1 MPDADASGEPGHGDR
16 VPRAVLARRA
26 WLSLVSLGAFMSV
39 VLFGSAGTLR
49 YREGWVYLVLFVG
62 LSGAVTQD
70 LLRRDPALLER
81 RLEGGPQ
88 AERRPAQRLI
98 MVVASLAFLSL
109 LVVPGLDFRFGWTS
123 VPLAGIVLGDLL
135 FVVGFLFVGRVYRE
149 NSYTSATIEIQEG
162 QRVIDTGPYAIV
174 RHPMYS
180 GALLYVL
187 GTPLALGSYWGLLG
201 FGLMLLV
208 IVWRLQD
215 EERMLAQELPGYA
228 EYRQRVRWRLLP
240 GVW

>member
-1 MPDADASGEPGHGDR
+1 VAS
-16 VPRAVLARRA
+16 LAYRA
-26 WLSLVSLGAFMSV
+26 WLSLVLLAAFMGA
-39 VLFGSAGTLR
+39 LIFGLAGTLR
-49 YREGWVYLVLFVG
+49 YWQAWLYLVLFFG
-62 LSGAVTQD
+62 LSGLLTAE

-81 RLEGGPQ
+81 RMKGGPQ
-88 AERRPAQRLI
+88 AERRPAQQII
-98 MVVASLAFLSL
+98 MVGASLAFLSL
-109 LVVPGLDFRFGWTS
+109 LAVPALDYRFHWSS
-123 VPLAGIVLGDLL
+123 VPVAGIVLGNVL
-135 FVVGFLFVGRVYRE
+135 FAIGFLFVGRVYRE
-149 NSYTSATIEIQEG
+149 NTYTSATIEIHEG

-180 GALLYVL
+180 GALLYML

-201 FGLMLLV
+201 FVLMLLV

-215 EERMLAQELPGYA
+215 EEAMLARELPGYA

>member
-1 MPDADASGEPGHGDR
+1 MAS
-16 VPRAVLARRA
+16 LAYRA
-26 WLSLVSLGAFMSV
+26 WLSLVLLAAFMGA
-39 VLFGSAGTLR
+39 LIFGLAGTLR
-49 YREGWVYLVLFVG
+49 YWQAWLYLVLFFG
-62 LSGAVTQD
+62 LSGLLTAE

-81 RLEGGPQ
+81 RMKGGPQ
-88 AERRPAQRLI
+88 AERRPAQRII
-98 MVVASLAFLSL
+98 MVGASLAFLSL
-109 LVVPGLDFRFGWTS
+109 LAVPALDYRFHWSS
-123 VPLAGIVLGDLL
+123 VPVAGIVLGNVL
-135 FVVGFLFVGRVYRE
+135 FAIGFLFVGRVYRE
-149 NSYTSATIEIQEG
+149 NTYTSATIEIHEG

-180 GALLYVL
+180 GALLYML

-201 FGLMLLV
+201 FVLMLLV

-215 EERMLAQELPGYA
+215 EEAMLARELPGYA

>member
-1 MPDADASGEPGHGDR
+1 MAS
-16 VPRAVLARRA
+16 LAYRA
-26 WLSLVSLGAFMSV
+26 WLSLVLLAAFMGA
-39 VLFGSAGTLR
+39 LIFGLAGTLR
-49 YREGWVYLVLFVG
+49 YWQAWLYLVLFFG
-62 LSGAVTQD
+62 LSGLLTAE

-81 RLEGGPQ
+81 RMKGGPQ
-88 AERRPAQRLI
+88 AERRPAQQII
-98 MVVASLAFLSL
+98 MVGASLAFLSL
-109 LVVPGLDFRFGWTS
+109 LAVPALDYRFHWSS
-123 VPLAGIVLGDLL
+123 VPVVGVVLGNVL
-135 FVVGFLFVGRVYRE
+135 FAIGFLFVGRVYRE
-149 NSYTSATIEIQEG
+149 NTYTSATIEIHEG

-180 GALLYVL
+180 GALLYML

-201 FGLMLLV
+201 FVLMLLV

-215 EERMLAQELPGYA
+215 EEEMLARELPGYA

>member
-1 MPDADASGEPGHGDR
+1 MAS
-16 VPRAVLARRA
+16 LAYRA
-26 WLSLVSLGAFMSV
+26 WLSLVLLAAFMGA
-39 VLFGSAGTLR
+39 LIFGLAGTLR
-49 YREGWVYLVLFVG
+49 YSQAWVYLVLFFG
-62 LSGAVTQD
+62 LSGLLTAE

-81 RLEGGPQ
+81 RMKGGPQ
-88 AERRPAQRLI
+88 AERRPAQRII
-98 MVVASLAFLSL
+98 MVGASLAFLSL
-109 LVVPGLDFRFGWTS
+109 LAVPALDYRFHWSS
-123 VPLAGIVLGDLL
+123 VPVAGIVLGNVL
-135 FVVGFLFVGRVYRE
+135 FAIGFLFVGRVYRE
-149 NSYTSATIEIQEG
+149 NTYTSATIEIHEG

-180 GALLYVL
+180 GALLYML

-201 FGLMLLV
+201 FVLMLLV

-215 EERMLAQELPGYA
+215 EERMLARELPGYA

>member
-1 MPDADASGEPGHGDR
+1 MIVLGLR
-16 VPRAVLARRA
+16 RAVLARRA

-187 GTPLALGSYWGLLG
+187 GTPLALGSYWGLFG

>member
-1 MPDADASGEPGHGDR
+1 
-16 VPRAVLARRA
+16 
-26 WLSLVSLGAFMSV
+26 VSLAAFMSV

>member
-1 MPDADASGEPGHGDR
+1 MAS
-16 VPRAVLARRA
+16 LACRA
-26 WLSLVSLGAFMSV
+26 WLSLVLLAAFMGA
-39 VLFGSAGTLR
+39 LIFGLVGTLR
-49 YREGWVYLVLFVG
+49 YWQAWLYLVLFFG
-62 LSGAVTQD
+62 LSGLLTAE

-81 RLEGGPQ
+81 RMKGGPQ
-88 AERRPAQRLI
+88 AERRPAQRII
-98 MVVASLAFLSL
+98 MVGESLAFLSL
-109 LVVPGLDFRFGWTS
+109 LAVPALDYRFHWSS
-123 VPLAGIVLGDLL
+123 VPVVGVVLGNVL
-135 FVVGFLFVGRVYRE
+135 FAIGFLFVGRVYRE
-149 NSYTSATIEIQEG
+149 NTYTSATIEIHEG

-180 GALLYVL
+180 GALLYML

-201 FGLMLLV
+201 FVLMLLV

-215 EERMLAQELPGYA
+215 EEEMLARELPGYA

>member
-1 MPDADASGEPGHGDR
+1 VAS
-16 VPRAVLARRA
+16 LAYRA
-26 WLSLVSLGAFMSV
+26 WLSLVLLAAFMGA
-39 VLFGSAGTLR
+39 LIFGLAGTLR
-49 YREGWVYLVLFVG
+49 YSQAWVYLVLFFG
-62 LSGAVTQD
+62 LSGLLTAE

-81 RLEGGPQ
+81 RMKGGPQ
-88 AERRPAQRLI
+88 AERRPAQRII
-98 MVVASLAFLSL
+98 MVGASLAFLSL
-109 LVVPGLDFRFGWTS
+109 LAVPALDYRFHWSS
-123 VPLAGIVLGDLL
+123 VPVAGIVLGNVL
-135 FVVGFLFVGRVYRE
+135 FAIGFLFVGRVYRE
-149 NSYTSATIEIQEG
+149 NTYTSATIEIHEG

-180 GALLYVL
+180 GALLYML

-201 FGLMLLV
+201 FVLMLLV

-215 EERMLAQELPGYA
+215 EERMLARELPGYA